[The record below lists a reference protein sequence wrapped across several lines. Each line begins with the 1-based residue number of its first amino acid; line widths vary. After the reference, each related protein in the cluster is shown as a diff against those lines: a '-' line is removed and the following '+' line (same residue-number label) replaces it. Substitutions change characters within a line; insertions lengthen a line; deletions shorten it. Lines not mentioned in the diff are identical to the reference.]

1 MRLLVTFLMAAVACV
16 ATEKGTVAEL
26 LRLHHARSPQ
36 FQEALV
42 ATLDAANI
50 RKGTAIIGEGPDFFW
65 AVEADNQPTLYVD
78 DSPGLTMTRLN
89 GNTWYRAGQLQPG
102 TAHGFFYTI
111 NGERFG
117 GRTDIPAFG
126 PDSYEKPGVPRGK
139 VTEKL
144 VHTSKIYDGMQSDY
158 WVYTPAA
165 YDPSKP
171 GALMVWLD
179 GHNLAGPRA
188 VSRADRL
195 RQSDHRE
202 KDPGDG
208 PRVHRSRQG
217 RSESYAQHRIRHHG
231 RSLRALSPRRNSG
244 RGGAEVQPAQGRLQ
258 QRHFGSSSGGICS
271 FNVAWRQPDQ
281 YSRVLSWVGSFTSI
295 QWHPAEI
302 DGGNVFPFMIRKQ
315 PKRNIRV
322 WLQDGSEDLE
332 NNHGS
337 WPLQNIQMANS
348 LKMRGYDF
356 HLSFG
361 NGTHNSA
368 QGNAELPRSLE
379 WPWRDYDPAKTEQ
392 VYEMEAA
399 GQAAISCEDL

>member
-16 ATEKGTVAEL
+16 ATEKATVAEL

-89 GNTWYRAGQLQPG
+89 GNMWYRAGQLQPG

-171 GALMVWLD
+171 GALMVWQD
-179 GHNLAGPRA
+179 GHNLADRER
-188 VSRADRL
+188 SRAQIVFDNL
-195 RQSDHRE
+195 TAAKKIPVMVHVFI
-202 KDPGDG
+202 DPGKVGQKAMRGIEYDTMDDRYARFLRDEILAEVAQKYNLRKDG
-208 PRVHRSRQG
+208 YSR
-217 RSESYAQHRIRHHG
+217 AI
-231 RSLRALSPRRNSG
+231 SG
-244 RGGAEVQPAQGRLQ
+244 RHRAAFARSTWHGASP
-258 QRHFGSSSGGICS
+258 I
-271 FNVAWRQPDQ
+271 
-281 YSRVLSWVGSFTSI
+281 
-295 QWHPAEI
+295 
-302 DGGNVFPFMIRKQ
+302 
-315 PKRNIRV
+315 
-322 WLQDGSEDLE
+322 
-332 NNHGS
+332 
-337 WPLQNIQMANS
+337 
-348 LKMRGYDF
+348 
-356 HLSFG
+356 
-361 NGTHNSA
+361 NSA
-368 QGNAELPRSLE
+368 ACCRGSAATPAFNGIRPRL
-379 WPWRDYDPAKTEQ
+379 T
-392 VYEMEAA
+392 AA
-399 GQAAISCEDL
+399 TCSRL